1 MKETYFA
8 RVCIIGISLIL
19 SSLFFKNIDWQTSF
33 CIAISGI
40 LFFCFVLAFENWF
53 VKAYKIFNK

>member
-33 CIAISGI
+33 
-40 LFFCFVLAFENWF
+40 LLAFENWF